1 MTEKTTFIPARLKS
15 SVVGGHVAG
24 TADIIDD
31 AKGKTQDVINE
42 EVESSINQIE
52 ESIGSDSSQNSVK
65 GRIKAL
71 ETQVGSGNVDEKINN
86 AVDTLN
92 GTISRNKQDA
102 DSKIDAIKGGSSKSI
117 QNLSDEIATKQPTLT
132 FDNAPELGS
141 GNPVKSDGIKK
152 ALNEKVDKVE
162 GKGLSPEEFTAL
174 EKEKLGALPNNADLQ
189 QAINSK
195 QDNLEFENTPSDGS
209 TKIVRSG
216 GIKSYVDGKVNTE
229 ELRAKASEQT
239 LDSKIEETNRNLQS
253 EITRSTNKDTEHDS
267 SISTLNSGL
276 ASEISRATGKE
287 NEIAQSVSQEE
298 TRARAAEEANA
309 NGISGINAK
318 IPSEASEQN
327 QLADK
332 AFVNS
337 SVATNTANYISNGG
351 EPFDSIE
358 ALNAYSGV
366 KTNNDY
372 AFVKTTDA
380 AGNTVFKRYKYNA
393 SLNAWALEYELNN
406 SSFTAVQWAAINS
419 GITLLLTNKLIALPT
434 MEELTA
440 LLLQKQ
446 DVISDLATIRQNAQ
460 TGAQAYQKPQ
470 AGIPSEDMTAEV
482 RQSLS
487 KADSALQQHQSLENY
502 YTKSQ
507 ADNLLAGKQDS
518 IADLADIREG
528 AAKGATALQEHQSLA
543 DYYNKS
549 QVDGKLAQ
557 KQETLTIDQTPTVN
571 SNNPISSDAVYDL
584 QEALVAALNG
594 KQAALTFDNMPTSGS
609 GNPVTSG
616 GVHAAIANSSQIRFV
631 EVENLPE
638 PSEETLG
645 KIYVIK
651 ESATSYQWYVTVYDQ
666 ELVPAAY
673 VWRLVNNNSVDLS
686 DYYTIAQVDAL
697 LAALA
702 TVATTGSFTDLVNLP
717 TTLAGYG
724 ITDVKIENG
733 VITIGG
739 VSITPL
745 TEHQDISGKAEKS
758 EMSITP
764 GTDADADKTTI
775 QLKSGLSA
783 TVLTQ
788 HQDISGKQDVLDF
801 ATDAECESAANE
813 LT

>member
-298 TRARAAEEANA
+298 TRQ
-309 NGISGINAK
+309 G
-318 IPSEASEQN
+318 
-327 QLADK
+327 QLRRPMQM
-332 AFVNS
+332 V
-337 SVATNTANYISNGG
+337 
-351 EPFDSIE
+351 
-358 ALNAYSGV
+358 
-366 KTNNDY
+366 
-372 AFVKTTDA
+372 
-380 AGNTVFKRYKYNA
+380 
-393 SLNAWALEYELNN
+393 
-406 SSFTAVQWAAINS
+406 
-419 GITLLLTNKLIALPT
+419 
-434 MEELTA
+434 
-440 LLLQKQ
+440 
-446 DVISDLATIRQNAQ
+446 
-460 TGAQAYQKPQ
+460 
-470 AGIPSEDMTAEV
+470 
-482 RQSLS
+482 
-487 KADSALQQHQSLENY
+487 
-502 YTKSQ
+502 
-507 ADNLLAGKQDS
+507 
-518 IADLADIREG
+518 
-528 AAKGATALQEHQSLA
+528 
-543 DYYNKS
+543 S
-549 QVDGKLAQ
+549 QVSMPRFHQ
-557 KQETLTIDQTPTVN
+557 RHQNRISWLTR
-571 SNNPISSDAVYDL
+571 
-584 QEALVAALNG
+584 
-594 KQAALTFDNMPTSGS
+594 
-609 GNPVTSG
+609 
-616 GVHAAIANSSQIRFV
+616 H
-631 EVENLPE
+631 
-638 PSEETLG
+638 
-645 KIYVIK
+645 
-651 ESATSYQWYVTVYDQ
+651 
-666 ELVPAAY
+666 
-673 VWRLVNNNSVDLS
+673 LS
-686 DYYTIAQVDAL
+686 I
-697 LAALA
+697 
-702 TVATTGSFTDLVNLP
+702 
-717 TTLAGYG
+717 
-724 ITDVKIENG
+724 
-733 VITIGG
+733 
-739 VSITPL
+739 PL
-745 TEHQDISGKAEKS
+745 
-758 EMSITP
+758 
-764 GTDADADKTTI
+764 
-775 QLKSGLSA
+775 
-783 TVLTQ
+783 
-788 HQDISGKQDVLDF
+788 
-801 ATDAECESAANE
+801 
-813 LT
+813 